1 MATLATTL
9 PASQPAKTFAGNL
22 PDLDFIGID
31 PAEGMELKLQFSND
45 GNATLVLLE
54 ELIYPDENEQATVK
68 IRDVVESALLHKLPN
83 TDVFKQINAFR
94 YLTLI
99 IDGTVTYTWHVVKGG
114 LFIPEDQFTTFDYT
128 TFFITN
134 SLSWM
139 PAERSVKYREQN
151 YFNYLNLY
159 TGGVQLYGK
168 GYWLDGAGATQNQE
182 YLLYTL
188 SVYGLFTMDI
198 SFNKL
203 ITLSESSNSFFA
215 FDMYVKYNGSR
226 ITNIHRALLINDFD
240 EYDDLFTF
248 NNSLGGYESI
258 RFTGLLSEKE
268 AHESKAYL
276 MHNKHLIEH
285 ETTPQ
290 RIMRKF
296 TGYFDT
302 EAQRKWLREFFTA
315 SFRHHIRYADAAFIP
330 ERIVVLSQNAE
341 SSRYNPNSF
350 EFEFKYANQ
359 TAWQYHTRETL
370 VAVNPGEAVST
381 ANIGDL
387 PEGEFNEDFFNLTP
401 LNQITD
407 ETLGT

>member
-22 PDLDFIGID
+22 PDLVFADID
-31 PAEGMELKLQFSND
+31 PSEGMELKLQFSND
-45 GNATLVLLE
+45 GNTTLVLLE

-68 IRDVVESALLHKLPN
+68 IREVVESALMHKLPE

-94 YLTLI
+94 YLNLI
-99 IDGTVTYTWHVVKGG
+99 IDSTTIYTWHVVKGG
-114 LFIPEDQFTTFDYT
+114 LFIPEAQFATFDYT
-128 TFFITN
+128 AFFVAN

-159 TGGVQLYGK
+159 SGGVQLYGK
-168 GYWLDGAGATQNQE
+168 GYWLDGNGATQSQE
-182 YLLYTL
+182 YPLYTL
-188 SVYGLFTMDI
+188 SAVGLYTMNI

-203 ITLSESSNSFFA
+203 ISLSASANDFFA
-215 FDMYVKYNGSR
+215 FDIYIKYSGN
-226 ITNIHRALLINDFD
+226 ILTNIHRVMLIHEFD
-240 EYDDLFTF
+240 EYDDVFTF

-370 VAVNPGEAVST
+370 VAVNPGEAVSF
-381 ANIGDL
+381 IEIIEMI
-387 PEGEFNEDFFNLTP
+387 EGSFNEENNT
-401 LNQITD
+401 
-407 ETLGT
+407 